1 MVKRARNMGK
11 PSGKRNSTCG
21 GAIVGAIIM
30 ICPHTMRG
38 MKVFTLNLTIKV
50 MVSRKF
56 PTQPTADAP

>member
-11 PSGKRNSTCG
+11 CSGRQNLVDDG
-21 GAIVGAIIM
+21 VIVGAIIVA
-30 ICPHTMRG
+30 CPHTMRG